1 MIDVIQKE
9 IEIPTE
15 KFDRTRLMGATEL
28 DIMRAGLEE
37 IM

>member
-1 MIDVIQKE
+1 MVDVIQKKTD
-9 IEIPTE
+9 IPTE
-15 KFDRTRLMGATEL
+15 KFDRSRLMGASEL